1 MADDYFD
8 MKLAVNQQTGAPVA
22 GAEAQVFAMQD
33 TAFANPLPIT
43 DMQGI
48 PMAKLVASP
57 TGVYPPFKVAS
68 GETQVIAVSGAAIT
82 PITSLFGQLLAL
94 IPNPAGQA
102 DQLTIV
108 TQSGGFVLAPAAMT
122 PIPDATLGD
131 DGQVLA
137 IVDGVWAITD
147 PTGGSGGTIGGI
159 LDGGAP

>member
-8 MKLAVNQQTGAPVA
+8 MKLAVTPQTLVPIP
-22 GAEAQVFAMQD
+22 GAEAQVFAMED
-33 TAFANPLPIT
+33 TTFANPLPIT
-43 DMQGI
+43 DLQGI

-57 TGVYPPFKVAS
+57 TGVYPPFKVPS
-68 GETQVIAVSGAAIT
+68 GETQVFAVSGAAIT
-82 PITSLFGQLLAL
+82 PLTSLYGHLLDL
-94 IPNPAGQA
+94 IPNPTGQA

-108 TQSGGFVLAPAAMT
+108 TQSGAFVLAPAAMT

-131 DGQVLA
+131 EGQVLA